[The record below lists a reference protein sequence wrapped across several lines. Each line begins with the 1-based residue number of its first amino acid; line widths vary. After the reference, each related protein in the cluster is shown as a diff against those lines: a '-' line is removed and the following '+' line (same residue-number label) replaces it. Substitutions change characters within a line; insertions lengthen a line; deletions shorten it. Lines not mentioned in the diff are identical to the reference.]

1 MQTIFSHFIEMLFR
15 CSQQFINL
23 PHYPVHGISQILWQP
38 VQFERFLHLI
48 QFSLG
53 KLVKSSDCEEESQIH
68 QRWRRATRRVI
79 KKDNSDEYVNF
90 TVGSDYSP

>member
-1 MQTIFSHFIEMLFR
+1 
-15 CSQQFINL
+15 
-23 PHYPVHGISQILWQP
+23 
-38 VQFERFLHLI
+38 
-48 QFSLG
+48 LG